1 MEGMFKLKNK
11 MKLYAVSAVGLLLL
25 LIPCKCFADSAAI
38 AKEKANREK
47 LVAYTKK
54 FVGCPYVR
62 GAIGPNA
69 FDCSGLIFTCSR
81 ESIGHQL
88 PRTVAAIYK
97 VCTIVPDEKLEPGDL
112 VFFKTTDGVVIS
124 HVGLYIGNKQFISA
138 VSDGPNTGVIV
149 SSLRENYWKNHYACG
164 GKFLKDTKTYETSVP
179 KGTESAA
186 KEKPQTTGTAATAPK
201 TSDAPKTA
209 KAKPAEK
216 AEKKDYKYTIDNLN
230 CTTSLGGDWALF
242 THDTFIPNFRG
253 LTASAGLFYYGKY
266 ITPGF
271 QCLVKWNHGLGCFE
285 IPLVGTIEFCQYVLA
300 YAGPVFTIGKTHLPK
315 SEEEINPSIFPGVA
329 GIRFMT
335 PSLLKGDVKLRF
347 MQDLCY
353 TFFNNMDG
361 SALGPVKALAAG
373 LNFSTGVTVTFP
385 YKVFLR

>member
-97 VCTIVPDEKLEPGDL
+97 VCTIVSDEKLEPGDL
-112 VFFKTTDGVVIS
+112 VFFKTTDG
-124 HVGLYIGNKQFISA
+124 

-179 KGTESAA
+179 KGTESA
-186 KEKPQTTGTAATAPK
+186 
-201 TSDAPKTA
+201 
-209 KAKPAEK
+209 EK
-216 AEKKDYKYTIDNLN
+216 AEKMDYKYTIDNLN

-271 QCLVKWNHGLGCFE
+271 QCLLKWNHGLGCFE

-315 SEEEINPSIFPGVA
+315 SEEEISPSIFPGVA